1 MDKKIKAEIKG
12 LIKAGFPEDIAII
25 TACANAGKPEH
36 ALEYLEELNDD
47 QQDIMQ
53 AIELMGM
60 RPFHE
65 VVANEIVGGTIAT
78 CTSITTDEAIKI
90 THHELEPIN
99 EIIFITSPHC
109 GDASGNL
116 Q

>member
-1 MDKKIKAEIKG
+1 MDKQIKAEIKG

-65 VVANEIVGGTIAT
+65 VVEGGTIAT

-99 EIIFITSPHC
+99 EMILITSPQC

>member
-1 MDKKIKAEIKG
+1 MDKQIKAEVKG

-25 TACANAGKPEH
+25 TACANAGKPEQ

-65 VVANEIVGGTIAT
+65 VIEGGTIAT
-78 CTSITTDEAIKI
+78 CTSITTYDTDEAIKI
-90 THHELEPIN
+90 THHEVEPIN
-99 EIIFITSPHC
+99 EMIFISSC
-109 GDASGNL
+109 DASGNP